1 MVSPLAR
8 AVDVLTD
15 PDRDLPSTLRTVVVV
30 ASQVKSEPLS
40 MWLDHELNG
49 YPAAADVP
57 SYRQMGHLP
66 VRVTFAGLG
75 GLSCSKH
82 LGQMDLP
89 KALRL
94 GQRNLRQSVAER
106 TSLAVGET
114 GMDDGKLGMPLPLAW
129 TTPLRDVGRR
139 GEGPRPG

>member
-1 MVSPLAR
+1 
-8 AVDVLTD
+8 
-15 PDRDLPSTLRTVVVV
+15 
-30 ASQVKSEPLS
+30 

-49 YPAAADVP
+49 YPDAADVP
-57 SYRQMGHLP
+57 SYRQMRHLP
-66 VRVTFAGLG
+66 IRVTFAGLG
-75 GLSCSKH
+75 GLSDSKH

-114 GMDDGKLGMPLPLAW
+114 GMDDGGLGMPDSGRAGQRQHY
-129 TTPLRDVGRR
+129 RDGQSTEER
-139 GEGPRPG
+139 GEQAFGLEEEP